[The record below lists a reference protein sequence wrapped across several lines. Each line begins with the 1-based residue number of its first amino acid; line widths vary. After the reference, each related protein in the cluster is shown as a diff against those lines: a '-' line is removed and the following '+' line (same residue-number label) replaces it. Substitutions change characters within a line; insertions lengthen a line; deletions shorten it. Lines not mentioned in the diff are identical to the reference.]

1 MRQGGASAD
10 RASDAIWQEYRRTSS
25 RELRNQLV
33 LQHAP
38 LVKFVALRVGSR
50 LPGHIEIADLVS
62 AGLIGLIDAIDRF
75 DPARGVK
82 FETYATLRIRG
93 AILDDLR
100 ATDWVPRSVRA
111 KLTALEARAA
121 TLTQELGRVPEV
133 SELARSVGLDERQVE
148 LVRSAIPS
156 AAVLSLDQSVGPS
169 RDERATL
176 ADGLADASGAPG
188 MDASEEI
195 NDLVKRASERIDRR
209 SQAILR
215 MSYEDGKT
223 LAEIGRSLGVTESR
237 VCQIRTKALRAV
249 REQVRQLCLEDAA
262 LGLPVSA

>member
-1 MRQGGASAD
+1 
-10 RASDAIWQEYRRTSS
+10 
-25 RELRNQLV
+25 
-33 LQHAP
+33 
-38 LVKFVALRVGSR
+38 
-50 LPGHIEIADLVS
+50 
-62 AGLIGLIDAIDRF
+62 
-75 DPARGVK
+75 
-82 FETYATLRIRG
+82 
-93 AILDDLR
+93 
-100 ATDWVPRSVRA
+100 
-111 KLTALEARAA
+111 LTALEARAA
-121 TLTQELGRVPEV
+121 TLTQELGREPEV

-148 LVRSAIPS
+148 LVRAAIPS
-156 AAVLSLDQSVGPS
+156 PAVLSLDQSVGPS

-176 ADGLADASGAPG
+176 ADGLADASGDPG